1 MLLTSYFV
9 LNFTLMDENE
19 NVINYSHVNIYQG
32 KTLILGDVNIEVK
45 KGEFIYLIGKSGAG
59 KSTFFKTLYGE
70 LPVHDGEAD
79 VCGYNLRKL
88 KHSEVPLLRRK
99 LGIVFQDF
107 QLLNDRNIHENLD
120 FVLRATG
127 WENKAKR
134 EERIAEVLTEL
145 GLAHLNYKIPF
156 QLSGGEQ
163 QRLVIARAMLN
174 NPPLFLADEPTGNL
188 DPETSDEI
196 VKLLIRINREHNTSV
211 LMATHNYQIIEKY
224 PSKIYSCS
232 DTAIHLEKGIYVKI

>member
-1 MLLTSYFV
+1 
-9 LNFTLMDENE
+9 MDEN
-19 NVINYSHVNIYQG
+19 VISYSGVNIYQSG
-32 KTLILGDVNIEVK
+32 NLVLGDVNVEIK
-45 KGEFIYLIGKSGAG
+45 HGEFIYLIGKTGTG
-59 KSTFFKTLYGE
+59 KSSFLKSIYGE
-70 LPVHDGEAD
+70 VAITEGEAM
-79 VCGYNLRKL
+79 VCGYNLKKL
-88 KHSEVPLLRRK
+88 KVREIPQLRRK

-107 QLLNDRNIHENLD
+107 QLLHDRGVHENLD

-134 EERIAEVLTEL
+134 EERIAEVLNEL
-145 GLAHLNYKIPF
+145 NLAHLNYKMPF

-163 QRLVIARAMLN
+163 QRLVIARALLN

-196 VKLLIRINREHNTSV
+196 MKMLIRINREHNTSV

-224 PSKIYSCS
+224 PSQIYSCS
-232 DTAIHLEKGIYVKI
+232 DNVIKPEKGIYMRS